1 MKGFYIIKIFTIL
14 NTLCTSISNV
24 FRNASSVGF
33 LDPVKSGKD
42 KKISNLLQSGFSFSF
57 RHRSRSENPIPFRMM
72 PLKELLFFKALI
84 SRLQIHSVC
93 TIGEKF

>member
-42 KKISNLLQSGFSFSF
+42 KKT
-57 RHRSRSENPIPFRMM
+57 
-72 PLKELLFFKALI
+72 
-84 SRLQIHSVC
+84 C
-93 TIGEKF
+93 